1 MKIAY
6 NAKLLFGRSGI
17 ETYTREIIGGVL
29 NQFPDIY
36 LSLITSFN
44 RKEKIESHYGS
55 KPNLNVLN
63 ILPHDMVIGEIGRPL
78 VKIYDEVMFKKKA
91 KEMDLIHFTH
101 SFGFPKVEKSV
112 TTIHDLFPLYNE
124 SEVDRDEF
132 SKSINDTLAYTR
144 AVITPTQTV
153 KDDIIKYYNYDEDKI
168 KVIYEAA
175 NPVFR
180 ITNKEFDLYDK
191 YNLPETEFLLYVGR
205 YEKRKNIEN
214 IVSAY
219 SMLDSSMREKYKLVL
234 VANGL
239 DKNLEGLAN
248 HIEQNDSK
256 NIYHLKGLDIDD
268 LIQFYNKCKVFVFPS
283 FFEGFGL
290 PIIEAMQCGAPVITS
305 TSSCLPEVAG
315 DAAILVDPN
324 SVDELHNAMDRIIT
338 DEQLHTKLKNSSI
351 ERAKDFSWNKAAI
364 ETVELYKKY
373 I

>member
-17 ETYTREIIGGVL
+17 ETYTRELIGGVL
-29 NQFPDIY
+29 NQFPDIEVN
-36 LSLITSFN
+36 LITSFN
-44 RKEKIESHYGS
+44 RKERIENYYGNKS
-55 KPNLNVLN
+55 NLSVLN
-63 ILPHDMVIGEIGRPL
+63 ILPHDEIIGNIGRPL
-78 VKIYDEVMFKKKA
+78 VKIYDEIIYKKKA

-101 SFGFPKVEKSV
+101 SFAFPKIKNSI
-112 TTIHDLFPLYNE
+112 TTIHDLFPLYYDC
-124 SEVDRDEF
+124 EVDRDYF
-132 SKSINDTLAYTR
+132 KKCIDDTLAFSR
-144 AVITPTQTV
+144 AVIVPTQNV
-153 KDDIIKYYNYDEDKI
+153 KDDILKYYKYDEDKI

-175 NPVFR
+175 NPVFK
-180 ITNKEFDLYDK
+180 ITNKEFDLYHK
-191 YNLPETEFLLYVGR
+191 YNLPEKEFLLYVGR
-205 YEKRKNIEN
+205 YEERKNIEN

-219 SMLDSSMREKYKLVL
+219 SKLDSDIREKYKLVL

-239 DKNLEGLAN
+239 DKNLEGLTN

-256 NIYHLKGLDIDD
+256 NIYHLKGLDIEE

-324 SVDELHNAMDRIIT
+324 SVDELHNAMERIIT
-338 DEQLHTKLKNSSI
+338 DEALHSKLKNSSI
-351 ERAKDFSWNKAAI
+351 ERAKDFSWANAAK
-364 ETVELYKKY
+364 ETVKVYKKY

>member
-17 ETYTREIIGGVL
+17 ETYTRELIGGVL
-29 NQFPDIY
+29 DQFPDIEVN
-36 LSLITSFN
+36 LITSFN
-44 RKEKIESHYGS
+44 RKEKIENHYGDKS
-55 KPNLNVLN
+55 NLSVLN
-63 ILPHDMVIGEIGRPL
+63 ILPHDKIIGEMGRPL
-78 VKIYDEVMFKKKA
+78 VKIYDEIIYKKKA

-101 SFGFPKVEKSV
+101 SFDFPKVEKSI
-112 TTIHDLFPLYNE
+112 TTIHDLFPLYND
-124 SEVDRDEF
+124 SEVDRAEF
-132 SKSINDTLAYTR
+132 SNSINDTLAFTR
-144 AVITPTQTV
+144 ALITPTQNV
-153 KDDIIKYYNYDEDKI
+153 KDDILKYYKYDADRI

-180 ITNKEFDLYDK
+180 ITNKEFDLYRK
-191 YNLPETEFLLYVGR
+191 YSLPKTEFLLYVGR
-205 YEKRKNIEN
+205 YEERKNIEN

-219 SMLDSSMREKYKLVL
+219 SKLDRDIREKYKLVL

-239 DKNLEGLAN
+239 DKKLEGLAN

-256 NIYHLKGLDIDD
+256 NIFHLKGLDIDD

-290 PIIEAMQCGAPVITS
+290 PILEAMQCGAPVITS

-324 SVDELHNAMDRIIT
+324 SVDELHNAMERIIT
-338 DEQLHTKLKNSSI
+338 DEALHSKLKNLSI
-351 ERAKDFSWNKAAI
+351 ERAKDFSWANAAK
-364 ETVELYKKY
+364 ETVEVYKKY